1 MSACGRSTGRAGNDG
16 NEKVG
21 IIDQYRR
28 NTMSRYKRILGPQ
41 LLARSWS
48 GQQTEAR
55 IGCAIL
61 NRMMQ
66 LGKPQTVRVEVC
78 A

>member
-1 MSACGRSTGRAGNDG
+1 
-16 NEKVG
+16 
-21 IIDQYRR
+21 
-28 NTMSRYKRILGPQ
+28 MSRYKRILGPP
-41 LLARSWS
+41 LLACSWS
-48 GQQTEAR
+48 GRQTEAR

-66 LGKPQTVRVEVC
+66 LGKSQTVRVEVC

>member
-1 MSACGRSTGRAGNDG
+1 MA
-16 NEKVG
+16 
-21 IIDQYRR
+21 
-28 NTMSRYKRILGPQ
+28 RYKRILGPQ
-41 LLARSWS
+41 LMARAWA

-61 NRMMQ
+61 NRMIQ
-66 LGKPQTVRVEVC
+66 LGKPKTVRVEVS